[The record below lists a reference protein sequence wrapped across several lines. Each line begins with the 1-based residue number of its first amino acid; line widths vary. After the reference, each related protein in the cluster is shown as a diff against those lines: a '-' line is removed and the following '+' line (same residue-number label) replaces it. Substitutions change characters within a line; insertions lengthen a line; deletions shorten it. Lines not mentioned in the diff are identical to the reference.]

1 MERFYLLFIFQK
13 TKPNPN
19 LKNEL
24 ILLPSKRG
32 EDGYKIPNSK
42 SLSFQYIGVGNKRG
56 RGAINLKRVHCIFN
70 AYTMYISFQ
79 IKWGA

>member
-24 ILLPSKRG
+24 IYSRRKEEKTGIR
-32 EDGYKIPNSK
+32 
-42 SLSFQYIGVGNKRG
+42 SLSP
-56 RGAINLKRVHCIFN
+56 NLYLSN
-70 AYTMYISFQ
+70 T
-79 IKWGA
+79 